1 MSLDTILEAIHDA
14 GRQQVLR
21 IEMATQKQVN
31 DILDQARREAD
42 HIQEQACSD
51 ATAPAFRE
59 RSRILHEARLSA
71 LRIIGEAR
79 QTFVET
85 VLERTRD
92 QLAYISSEPIYPIV
106 LHRLTQLAFD
116 ELEGSLGDIHNAMVE
131 IDPRDLEL
139 MERILADM
147 DLNLPMVTELN
158 VWGGLIVKSEGA
170 KVVVIN
176 TLEARLNS
184 ATSYLRRFLAALF
197 ENQEWLVSTTA
208 TPV

>member
-1 MSLDTILEAIHDA
+1 
-14 GRQQVLR
+14 
-21 IEMATQKQVN
+21 
-31 DILDQARREAD
+31 
-42 HIQEQACSD
+42 
-51 ATAPAFRE
+51 
-59 RSRILHEARLSA
+59 
-71 LRIIGEAR
+71 
-79 QTFVET
+79 
-85 VLERTRD
+85 
-92 QLAYISSEPIYPIV
+92 
-106 LHRLTQLAFD
+106 
-116 ELEGSLGDIHNAMVE
+116 
-131 IDPRDLEL
+131 
-139 MERILADM
+139 M